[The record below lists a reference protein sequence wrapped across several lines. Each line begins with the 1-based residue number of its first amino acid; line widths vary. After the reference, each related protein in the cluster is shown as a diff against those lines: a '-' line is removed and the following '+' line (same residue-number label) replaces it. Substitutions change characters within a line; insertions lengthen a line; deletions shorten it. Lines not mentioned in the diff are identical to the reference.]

1 VASYPVSGDC
11 QKLPTSV
18 AAIALTASTPSGGS
32 CTPTGAATPT
42 GTCAP
47 TGNPTTA
54 CCTQ

>member
-1 VASYPVSGDC
+1 VATYRVPTVC
-11 QKLPTSV
+11 ETLPAGV

-32 CTPTGAATPT
+32 CTPTGAATPA

-54 CCTQ
+54 CCTP

>member
-1 VASYPVSGDC
+1 
-11 QKLPTSV
+11 V
-18 AAIALTASTPSGGS
+18 AAIALTASTPSG

-42 GTCAP
+42 GTCTP